1 MTLPTSGQIIVSG
14 GLVSSG
20 ASPAPTINGFSITN
34 SVGISGTGNIAGGN
48 ISSSGTITSTG
59 NILTNA
65 QIQSTLFVGGN
76 ISWSANN
83 QTDFQGAI
91 KVGGTGIIKG
101 PGGAS
106 SITLNNSGANIP
118 TANIT
123 TALNVTGASG
133 ANITAN
139 LTAGNISTGGT
150 LTSTGKIGYA
160 SGSTVTQTT
169 NRGNGVIINSLAGTI
184 ITVSASMVA
193 GEISVFSVTNN
204 QVDTSNDIVL
214 AQVVSPNLGNYN
226 LIANPNSGVSG
237 FYLTLQNISGFPI
250 SAEAVTIRFMVIKAP
265 NA

>member
-1 MTLPTSGQIIVSG
+1 MSG

-34 SVGISGTGNIAGGN
+34 SVGISGSGNIAGGN
-48 ISSSGTITSTG
+48 ISASGTITSTG